1 MKKPDQSQVAKIAAT
16 PNLPNIF
23 KVILQTQEVFVEG
36 EEILDMAFVEREG
49 CRIVGS
55 NIEKYVNWQ
64 PATLVVV
71 TNFGLTVLSEGGVQI
86 AESYYGYTIRHI
98 VFSKISSITL
108 DICMLDGKLS
118 ITTAS
123 GTGPETLIGFNTA
136 HYFKEFERLVGL
148 IRKQMFRAT

>member
-16 PNLPNIF
+16 PNLPSIF
-23 KVILQTQEVFVEG
+23 KAILQTQEVFVDG
-36 EEILDMAFVEREG
+36 EEIIDMVFVEREG
-49 CRIVGS
+49 CRIVGA

-86 AESYYGYTIRHI
+86 AESYYGYTMRHI
-98 VFSKISSITL
+98 VFAKIASITL

-118 ITTAS
+118 ITTS
-123 GTGPETLIGFNTA
+123 TSTTPETLIGFNTA
-136 HYFKEFERLVGL
+136 HYFKEFERLVGV
-148 IRKQMFRAT
+148 IRRLMFKAQ